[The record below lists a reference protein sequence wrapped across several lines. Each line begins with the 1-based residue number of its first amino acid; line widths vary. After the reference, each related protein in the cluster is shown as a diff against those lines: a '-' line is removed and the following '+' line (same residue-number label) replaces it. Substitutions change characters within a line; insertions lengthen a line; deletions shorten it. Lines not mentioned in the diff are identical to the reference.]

1 MSAPMN
7 ICVLCLNIISDRG
20 YRSLSSI
27 TSQEQYKEVLK
38 LMCIPVI
45 EGNACRS
52 CAQKLNRVVKLNND
66 LKTILIK
73 IRHERDQLVSTL
85 KNLSGVRLI
94 MIQEALKQKGIKRE
108 FSEVDSSSNIEPA
121 SAIHVIHTKT
131 VGAVLSGAIIH
142 AQNSEPSGPSAKV
155 HTQTTKSSTYVPI
168 APRPTPTS
176 SAMNN
181 TPTLRL
187 STSNE
192 NAQELS
198 ASKTMVHSP
207 TSESAVSCAAMIP
220 TETQELSGSSAII
233 YTQASESLVSSIK
246 TETETTESSTCT
258 KTDTQ
263 TSELSKFPA
272 IAPRPAPIVPPQL
285 PIPQLGAIIY
295 KPTPPYTVMRQ
306 NPTQGSLTFS
316 ANNPSPPV
324 EAIVKKEPCDWLDP
338 SKSLWPSK
346 CHDVDKFT
354 QTEDHSEEF
363 HVKVFQLNFY
373 YKMDFNLISISKNYF
388 SCSCSLLFWSEVFSY
403 LNGTCLSHF
412 MSTCYV
418 ETLYFVDH
426 QRL

>member
-1 MSAPMN
+1 
-7 ICVLCLNIISDRG
+7 
-20 YRSLSSI
+20 
-27 TSQEQYKEVLK
+27 
-38 LMCIPVI
+38 MCIPVI

-187 STSNE
+187 SSSNE

-233 YTQASESLVSSIK
+233 YTQASESLVSSLK

-295 KPTPPYTVMRQ
+295 KPTPPYTVMGQ

-388 SCSCSLLFWSEVFSY
+388 SCSCSLLFWSV
-403 LNGTCLSHF
+403 LT
-412 MSTCYV
+412 
-418 ETLYFVDH
+418 
-426 QRL
+426 